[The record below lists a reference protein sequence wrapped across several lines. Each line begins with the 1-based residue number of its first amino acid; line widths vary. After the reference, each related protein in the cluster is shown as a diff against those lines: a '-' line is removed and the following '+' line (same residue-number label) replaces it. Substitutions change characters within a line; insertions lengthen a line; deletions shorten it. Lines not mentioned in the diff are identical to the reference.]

1 MTPERAATL
10 LKIPLKERK
19 CEVVVARKEL
29 KEYFLR
35 SVHMRYW
42 VDVQD
47 NNYGERIT
55 QRHIYEGTV
64 MKILDKKEI
73 EIIPNVNSSSDARG
87 IPMPLKIRA

>member
-29 KEYFLR
+29 KECFLR

-42 VDVQD
+42 VDIQD
-47 NNYGERIT
+47 RKYNERIT
-55 QRHIYEGTV
+55 QRHIYEGH
-64 MKILDKKEI
+64 EI
-73 EIIPNVNSSSDARG
+73 SIDFQP
-87 IPMPLKIRA
+87 PTIRACP

>member
-29 KEYFLR
+29 KECFLR

-42 VDVQD
+42 VDGRD
-47 NNYGERIT
+47 SKYNERIT
-55 QRHIYEGTV
+55 QRHIYEGREN
-64 MKILDKKEI
+64 KQLYFARF
-73 EIIPNVNSSSDARG
+73 PNYNANICRLID
-87 IPMPLKIRA
+87 